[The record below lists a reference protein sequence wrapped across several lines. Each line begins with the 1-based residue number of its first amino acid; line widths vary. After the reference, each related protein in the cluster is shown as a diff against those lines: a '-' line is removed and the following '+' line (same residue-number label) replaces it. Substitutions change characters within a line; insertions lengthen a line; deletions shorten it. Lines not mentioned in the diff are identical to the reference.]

1 MENKREQSQNLG
13 NNMGR
18 PKLDLNKKAVKYA
31 VAVREGK
38 TKKEALKIAGY
49 ANTNAYGMVERQQ
62 AYLDAQKYFADE
74 FKAKMS
80 IGEVADALI
89 DNIKQE
95 NESRIDRGARNRAI
109 EIALER
115 VEPQQKET
123 TEERVLVV
131 LAN

>member
-1 MENKREQSQNLG
+1 MGNKQEQLKSLG

-31 VAVREGK
+31 VAVHEGK
-38 TKKEALKIAGY
+38 TKREAMRIAGY
-49 ANTNAYGMVERQQ
+49 GKTNALKQIEQQ
-62 AYLDAQKYFADE
+62 PAYIEAQKYFADE
-74 FKAKMS
+74 FKAKMT

-95 NESRIDRGARNRAI
+95 GETRKDRGARNRAI
-109 EIALER
+109 EIVLDR
-115 VEPQQKET
+115 VEPVQKET